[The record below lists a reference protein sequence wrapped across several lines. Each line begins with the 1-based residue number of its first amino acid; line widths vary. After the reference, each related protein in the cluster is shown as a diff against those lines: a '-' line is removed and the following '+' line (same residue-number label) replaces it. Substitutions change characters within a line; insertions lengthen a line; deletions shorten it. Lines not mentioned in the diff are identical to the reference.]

1 MINTFKTAI
10 KHNAG
15 RIAALAVALVAFA
28 TLLTGCIDDKELDY
42 LYTVGIEDYS
52 YTGSWQLGPM
62 DYLSGLNV
70 AERFTV
76 TAGKESDADAQA
88 LSRFEAEMNKI
99 DPAQMDASGACR
111 ADVYQP
117 VIGAGT
123 HGGSSAGKSK
133 PFFFPCPGAERL

>member
-1 MINTFKTAI
+1 MTNTFKTAI

-28 TLLTGCIDDKELDY
+28 TLLTGCEHKGLDY

-99 DPAQMDASGACR
+99 DPAQMDAFA
-111 ADVYQP
+111 A
-117 VIGAGT
+117 
-123 HGGSSAGKSK
+123 GGSYSFRYVLRPVGGDGKAL
-133 PFFFPCPGAERL
+133 AERTFTNR

>member
-1 MINTFKTAI
+1 MTNTFKTAI
-10 KHNAG
+10 RHNAG

-28 TLLTGCIDDKELDY
+28 TLLTGCEHKDLDD

-76 TAGKESDADAQA
+76 TARKESDADVQA

-99 DPAQMDASGACR
+99 DPAQMDAFA
-111 ADVYQP
+111 A
-117 VIGAGT
+117 
-123 HGGSSAGKSK
+123 GGSYSFRYVLRPVGGDEKAL
-133 PFFFPCPGAERL
+133 AERTFTNR